1 MKKAGIF
8 LLIFLVTLSSLFP
21 EKLTHTS
28 LKYEYEEYKSEEF
41 PIWTR
46 ELRRGEILFFGSYV
60 FSIPIA
66 GLSLTALRSVNAIP
80 SASSTEKD
88 ALLTL
93 SVATGISLFVA
104 TLDWVIGKIQN

>member
-1 MKKAGIF
+1 MKRAGVF
-8 LLIFLVTLSSLFP
+8 LLIFLLVLSSLSS
-21 EKLTHTS
+21 ETLTHSS

-46 ELRRGEILFFGSYV
+46 EIRRAEILFFGSYV

-66 GLSLTALRSVNAIP
+66 GLSLTALRSVNAIS

-104 TLDWVIGKIQN
+104 SLDWVIGKIQN

>member
-1 MKKAGIF
+1 MKRVGVF
-8 LLIFLVTLSSLFP
+8 LLIFLLVISSLSS